1 MGARVFQ
8 LVPAQNEVATF
19 EEAFGEYSEARGR
32 RAERKAKRQE
42 ARQERRA
49 DRQEARQER
58 KSDRQEAR
66 QERKATT
73 SRRARK
79 SRRQEARQERRADR
93 QEARQERRMRKLDL
107 REQRQGSRQERR
119 TMRTAGRIARKGGNL
134 EQGLDVETPSV
145 YTGEALDQVSQ
156 PIPETPQTYND
167 ETQGYSDQGYDQG
180 GYSEPQYG
188 GSQGGYSDQGYSDQ
202 GYDQGGY
209 DQGGYSEPQYGGG
222 QGGYDYG
229 PEESAPYEDEYYNEE
244 PYGDGYYEE
253 PTYEGE
259 YNEEGNYVGDES
271 GYLADYD
278 TGENFDGDN
287 FSYSNG
293 SALDTIA
300 SPVKIKKKY
309 RVVKDINKK
318 GIIVLQKGQII
329 EGVKAPSKPN
339 AESESIIFTDPV
351 TFRRARL
358 IIPTEVIGLS
368 ETIESIDP
376 EIQSAVDKL
385 AWNAECVRR
394 LEKKRK
400 LNPNQ
405 AQAISQKILAHK
417 KRYNE
422 LKSSLDDY
430 SECCGDY
437 SSADGL
443 EPKRRKIMVKRAWK
457 ISQGKIKNAG
467 RPMRPMVNRPA
478 DDVVPVAADL
488 KPSFSPNRIVVP
500 GEMRSSYS
508 GTGLNGLDLQNDFD
522 APEVREV
529 FLGADGSKFDI
540 SWGSVLVGVGVGV
553 AAVWAI
559 NKYKLL
565 K

>member
-32 RAERKAKRQE
+32 GRERRKKRREERKERKLERIADRQE
-42 ARQERRA
+42 VKQARIAARDEVKEDRQERRIDRRQRRKA
-49 DRQEARQER
+49 GRQEIRTEQAQARQ
-58 KSDRQEAR
+58 D
-66 QERKATT
+66 
-73 SRRARK
+73 
-79 SRRQEARQERRADR
+79 
-93 QEARQERRMRKLDL
+93 
-107 REQRQGSRQERR
+107 RR
-119 TMRTAGRIARKGGNL
+119 TGRLESREGRRLMRTEGRVARRGLRRPEDELPVEEGVL
-134 EQGLDVETPSV
+134 ESGLDET
-145 YTGEALDQVSQ
+145 
-156 PIPETPQTYND
+156 TPQEMGGDQGYEPTAESDQIYDD
-167 ETQGYSDQGYDQG
+167 ETQGQGGYSDQGYDQG
-180 GYSEPQYG
+180 
-188 GSQGGYSDQGYSDQ
+188 
-202 GYDQGGY
+202 YDQGGSY
-209 DQGGYSEPQYGGG
+209 NQGYSEPQYGGG
-222 QGGYDYG
+222 EGGYDYG
-229 PEESAPYEDEYYNEE
+229 PEESAPYEDGYYEE
-244 PYGDGYYEE
+244 DPYGDGYYEE
-253 PTYEGE
+253 PTSEGD

-278 TGENFDGDN
+278 TGENFEGK
-287 FSYSNG
+287 
-293 SALDTIA
+293 
-300 SPVKIKKKY
+300 PVD
-309 RVVKDINKK
+309 VN
-318 GIIVLQKGQII
+318 
-329 EGVKAPSKPN
+329 
-339 AESESIIFTDPV
+339 
-351 TFRRARL
+351 
-358 IIPTEVIGLS
+358 
-368 ETIESIDP
+368 P

-405 AQAISQKILAHK
+405 AQAISKKMIAHK
-417 KRYNE
+417 KRFNE

-443 EPKRRKIMVKRAWK
+443 EPKRRKLMVKRAWR

-467 RPMRPMVNRPA
+467 RPMNPMVNRPA

-500 GEMRSSYS
+500 GEMKSSYS

-529 FLGADGSKFDI
+529 FLGADGSKSGI
-540 SWGSVLVGVGVGV
+540 SWGSVIVGVGLGV
-553 AAVWAI
+553 AAIWAI

>member
-32 RAERKAKRQE
+32 GRERRKKRREERKERKLERIADRQE
-42 ARQERRA
+42 VKQARIAARDEVKEDRQERRIGR
-49 DRQEARQER
+49 RQKRKSARQAIRTEQAEARQ
-58 KSDRQEAR
+58 AR
-66 QERKATT
+66 RTGRLESREGRRMMRTEGRMARKAV
-73 SRRARK
+73 RRPQDEELPVE
-79 SRRQEARQERRADR
+79 S
-93 QEARQERRMRKLDL
+93 
-107 REQRQGSRQERR
+107 GV
-119 TMRTAGRIARKGGNL
+119 L
-134 EQGLDVETPSV
+134 EQGLDEGTPQEMGG
-145 YTGEALDQVSQ
+145 YGEQDYAPQGESS
-156 PIPETPQTYND
+156 QTYND

-180 GYSEPQYG
+180 
-188 GSQGGYSDQGYSDQ
+188 
-202 GYDQGGY
+202 YDQGGY
-209 DQGGYSEPQYGGG
+209 DQGGYSDQSQGGGYSEPQYGGG
-222 QGGYDYG
+222 EGGYDYG

-253 PTYEGE
+253 PTSEGE

-278 TGENFDGDN
+278 TGENFEGK
-287 FSYSNG
+287 
-293 SALDTIA
+293 
-300 SPVKIKKKY
+300 PVD
-309 RVVKDINKK
+309 V
-318 GIIVLQKGQII
+318 
-329 EGVKAPSKPN
+329 
-339 AESESIIFTDPV
+339 
-351 TFRRARL
+351 
-358 IIPTEVIGLS
+358 
-368 ETIESIDP
+368 DP

-467 RPMRPMVNRPA
+467 RPMKPMVNRPA

-500 GEMRSSYS
+500 GEMKSSYS

-522 APEVREV
+522 APDVREV
-529 FLGADGSKFDI
+529 FLGADGSKSGI